1 MLCGNGAH
9 SRATCDEGN
18 ADMTDFPS
26 DASAIP
32 GEPAASG
39 PTASTAS
46 TAPVPPG
53 KLFTM
58 AGIGWAAFLGSPL
71 AGGILLA
78 ANARR
83 LGQRALA
90 QRQILATALVTLVS
104 IALYAAVDIPETS
117 VVPHALVHAV
127 VIAGLAGTIFY
138 ARHAQGATV
147 DAHRAAGGALQSN
160 WRAAGIG
167 LLTLLGVWLSIAVV
181 VVALGVAGVLN
192 FDNDLRLVR
201 NYPAPAELRLPAGW
215 RVANQPEDR
224 GNASY
229 RIRRF
234 RFGLI
239 SAGIDFVIGDKS
251 DDALSS
257 LCDGWDDPVKE
268 GGSEIESSH
277 AANGTIAGRPARTCE
292 HKEALNDAVVHQAV
306 VATSGDTKTC
316 ALIYT
321 AREENYA
328 RYLPEFNRV
337 RDSLRCP

>member
-1 MLCGNGAH
+1 
-9 SRATCDEGN
+9 
-18 ADMTDFPS
+18 MTDFPS
-26 DASAIP
+26 DAPATP
-32 GEPAASG
+32 GEPAAVG
-39 PTASTAS
+39 STAS
-46 TAPVPPG
+46 TAAVPPG

-83 LGQRALA
+83 LGHRALA
-90 QRQILATALVTLVS
+90 QRQILVTALVTLVS
-104 IALYAAVDIPETS
+104 VVLYAAVDIPETTA
-117 VVPHALVHAV
+117 VPHALVHAV

-138 ARHAQGATV
+138 ARHAQRAAV

-167 LLTLLGVWLSIAVV
+167 LLTLLGVWLSIAVAIV
-181 VVALGVAGVLN
+181 VLGVAGVLN

-201 NYPAPAELRLPAGW
+201 SYPAPAELQLPAGW

-224 GNASY
+224 GDATY

-234 RFGLI
+234 RFGLM
-239 SAGIDFVIGDKS
+239 SAGIEFVIGDKG
-251 DDALSS
+251 DDMLSS
-257 LCDGWDDPVKE
+257 FCDGMVDAVKD
-268 GGSEIESSH
+268 GGSAIEWSH
-277 AANGTIAGRPARTCE
+277 AKDGTIAGRPAVMCE
-292 HKEALNDAVVHQAV
+292 HKGALDEETVHQAAV
-306 VATSGDTKTC
+306 LTSGDTKTC

-328 RYLPEFNRV
+328 RYLPEFDRV

>member
-1 MLCGNGAH
+1 
-9 SRATCDEGN
+9 
-18 ADMTDFPS
+18 MTDFPS
-26 DASAIP
+26 DDATAMP

-39 PTASTAS
+39 RAAS

-58 AGIGWAAFLGSPL
+58 AGVGWAAFLGSPL

-83 LGQRALA
+83 LGNRALA

-104 IALYAAVDIPETS
+104 IVLYAAVNIPEAAA
-117 VVPHALVHAV
+117 VPPVLVHAV
-127 VIAGLAGTIFY
+127 VIAGLAGTIVY
-138 ARHAQGATV
+138 ARHTQRAAV

-192 FDNDLRLVR
+192 FNNDLQLVR

-215 RVANQPEDR
+215 RVANQPENR
-224 GNASY
+224 GEASY

-257 LCDGWDDPVKE
+257 FCDGWDDPVKE
-268 GGSEIESSH
+268 AGGAIESPR
-277 AANGTIAGRPARTCE
+277 APNGTLAGRPAQMCE
-292 HKEALNDAVVHQAV
+292 HKEALNDAIVHQAV
-306 VATSGDTKTC
+306 VATSGNTKTC

-328 RYLPEFNRV
+328 RYLPEFAQV

>member
-1 MLCGNGAH
+1 
-9 SRATCDEGN
+9 
-18 ADMTDFPS
+18 MTDFPS
-26 DASAIP
+26 DDATAMP

-39 PTASTAS
+39 RAAS

-58 AGIGWAAFLGSPL
+58 AGVGWAAFLGSPL

-83 LGQRALA
+83 LGNRALA

-104 IALYAAVDIPETS
+104 IVLYAGVNIPEAAA
-117 VVPHALVHAV
+117 VPPVLVHAV
-127 VIAGLAGTIFY
+127 VIAGLAGTIVY
-138 ARHAQGATV
+138 ARHTQRAAV

-192 FDNDLRLVR
+192 FNNDLQLVR

-215 RVANQPEDR
+215 RVANQPENR
-224 GNASY
+224 GEASY

-257 LCDGWDDPVKE
+257 FCDGWDDPVKE
-268 GGSEIESSH
+268 AGGAIESPR
-277 AANGTIAGRPARTCE
+277 APNGTLAGRPAQMCE
-292 HKEALNDAVVHQAV
+292 HKEALNDAIVHQAV
-306 VATSGDTKTC
+306 VATSGNTKTC

-328 RYLPEFNRV
+328 RYLPEFAQV

>member
-1 MLCGNGAH
+1 
-9 SRATCDEGN
+9 
-18 ADMTDFPS
+18 MTDFPS
-26 DASAIP
+26 NDATAMP

-39 PTASTAS
+39 RAASTAS
-46 TAPVPPG
+46 VPPG

-58 AGIGWAAFLGSPL
+58 AGVGWAAFLGSPL

-83 LGQRALA
+83 LGNRALA

-104 IALYAAVDIPETS
+104 IVLYAAVNIPEAAA
-117 VVPHALVHAV
+117 VPPVLVHAV
-127 VIAGLAGTIFY
+127 VIAGLAGTIVY
-138 ARHAQGATV
+138 ARHTQRAAV

-192 FDNDLRLVR
+192 FNNDLQLVR

-215 RVANQPEDR
+215 RVANQPENR
-224 GNASY
+224 GEASY

-257 LCDGWDDPVKE
+257 FCDGWDDPVKE
-268 GGSEIESSH
+268 AGGAIESPR
-277 AANGTIAGRPARTCE
+277 APNGTLAGRPAQMCE
-292 HKEALNDAVVHQAV
+292 HKEALNDAIVHQAV
-306 VATSGDTKTC
+306 VATSGNTKTC

-328 RYLPEFNRV
+328 RYLTEFAQV